1 MVPQT
6 QYDAALATLKN
17 YYRQVVRDM
26 VHEIIVHRDDFN
38 GGDTRTA
45 QEVVAKHAA
54 RLSEF
59 RSVYAEVAR
68 FISTELP
75 HGTEPL
81 TKDDFRCF
89 SCGYVIHRT
98 DEKCRLCGWTWK

>member
-6 QYDAALATLKN
+6 QYDAALAALKN
-17 YYRQVVRDM
+17 YYRQLVRDM

-54 RLSEF
+54 RLNDF
-59 RSVYAEVAR
+59 RTVYSDVAR
-68 FISTELP
+68 FISSELP
-75 HGTEPL
+75 QGKEPL
-81 TKDDFRCF
+81 GKDDFRCF

-98 DEKCRLCGWTWK
+98 DEKCKLCGWTWK

>member
-1 MVPQT
+1 MVPHT
-6 QYDAALATLKN
+6 QYDAALAALKN
-17 YYRQVVRDM
+17 YCRQLVRDM
-26 VHEIIVHRDDFN
+26 VHEIIVHRDDFD
-38 GGDTRTA
+38 GGDARTA

-54 RLSEF
+54 RLSEL
-59 RSVYAEVAR
+59 RAVYGEVAR
-68 FISTELP
+68 YISTELP
-75 HGTEPL
+75 QGTEPL